1 MDNILPPHGGDK
13 NKKLFSLH
21 TENNAQRKKAATG
34 DTAADVEDF
43 WLLYRSVWRK

>member
-1 MDNILPPHGGDK
+1 MGNILPPHGGDK

-21 TENNAQRKKAATG
+21 TENNVQRKKAATG

-43 WLLYRSVWRK
+43 WLLQKRLA